1 MNAEMMTALKAVA
14 VEKGVEPEVLLEA
27 LANALVTAYKKM
39 PESAEEAMVEVDIE
53 TGAIKVIAQDIDENG
68 IVIKEWDD
76 TPSDFGR
83 IAAQTAKYVISQRIK
98 EVEGEQKFNEYA
110 GREGDIVTG
119 IVQQSD
125 QRYTLIDLGKAEAL
139 LPQSEQVYSEKNEH
153 GSRVKAY
160 LLEVK
165 MSPRG
170 PQIVVSRNHPA
181 FVAKL
186 FELEVPEIAD
196 GVVQIDAIARE
207 PGSRSKVAVSSNDS
221 NVDAVGSCVGARGAR
236 VRNIVTELNGEKVD
250 IIRYSEDP
258 VAFISDAIAQAKVQ
272 YVVIHEDEKMAE
284 VVVPDEE
291 HPLAIGHG
299 GVNAR
304 LTARLTGW
312 RINIR
317 SLSEYLGAQEAAEK
331 GAETKDADS
340 KSTKDAPE
348 TKAEASEDDTVVEN
362 APEETSVKDVV
373 KEEESAVET
382 EESVEVK
389 EEES

>member
-1 MNAEMMTALKAVA
+1 MNAEMMIALKAVA

-39 PESAEEAMVEVDIE
+39 PSAAEEALVEIDIE
-53 TGAIKVIAQDIDENG
+53 TGEIKVIAQELDESG
-68 IVIKEWDD
+68 VVVKEWDD
-76 TPSDFGR
+76 TPDDFGR

-139 LPQSEQVYSEKNEH
+139 LPQSEQVYSERYEH
-153 GSRVKAY
+153 SSRIKAY
-160 LLEVK
+160 LLEVR
-165 MSPRG
+165 MTGRG
-170 PQIVVSRNHPA
+170 PQIVVSRSHPA

-196 GVVQIDAIARE
+196 GVVEIKTIARE
-207 PGSRSKVAVSSNDS
+207 PGSRTKIAVSSNDE
-221 NVDAVGSCVGARGAR
+221 NVDSVGSCVGARGAR

-258 VAFISDAIAQAKVQ
+258 VTFISDAIAQAKVQ
-272 YVVIHEDEKMAE
+272 YVVIHEEEKMAE

-317 SLSEYLGAQEAAEK
+317 SLSEYLGSEAE
-331 GAETKDADS
+331 GD
-340 KSTKDAPE
+340 
-348 TKAEASEDDTVVEN
+348 AEASTETEPEASVE
-362 APEETSVKDVV
+362 ADAEVTETKVPENEVEKSEVEDVV
-373 KEEESAVET
+373 SET
-382 EESVEVK
+382 EEENSEEVNK
-389 EEES
+389 TEEN